1 MNRESKRILLH
12 TVIYAVLFFL
22 LPLYLRNRT
31 GTMSDL
37 GALVTLLLLVNPAVI
52 LVLSG
57 ELGLRL
63 GFRPVTAL
71 QPAIL
76 FALSVFIVFEASGTA
91 LIYSAAYGLISLLG
105 NAAGAYIRK
114 RTMR

>member
-12 TVIYAVLFFL
+12 TAVYAILFFL
-22 LPLYLRNRT
+22 LPLYFRNRT

-37 GALVTLLLLVNPAVI
+37 GALVTLLLMVNPAVI

-63 GFRPVTAL
+63 GFRPLSAL
-71 QPAIL
+71 QPAFL
-76 FALSVFIVFEASGTA
+76 FALSVFIVFEASSTA
-91 LIYSAAYGLISLLG
+91 LIYTAAYGLISLLG
-105 NAAGAYIRK
+105 NAVGAFIRK
-114 RTMR
+114 RKMG